1 MAQSLLISVV
11 GARVL
16 SSLANYFMNCKLVF
30 ENRNKSSIVRYY
42 LLVVGIL
49 AVNYGLMVVMT
60 HLMPLAVG
68 KILVELI
75 LYPLSFY
82 IQRKYVFPPESE
94 EVCLPE

>member
-1 MAQSLLISVV
+1 MALWIWMMAALCC
-11 GARVL
+11 A
-16 SSLANYFMNCKLVF
+16 LVWLF
-30 ENRNKSSIVRYY
+30 SRSKTSIARYY
-42 LLVVGIL
+42 LLVVCIL
-49 AVNYGLMVVMT
+49 AVNYGLMVVIT

-68 KILVELI
+68 KLLVELM